1 MKCRDNVN
9 KIRNYENN
17 ILVRLIRNFISSE
30 KKKKKVR
37 NTKISE
43 MVFNDLLIL

>member
-30 KKKKKVR
+30 KKKKVR